1 METYNS
7 SNNTATWTLANAAG
21 CDSVVLLDLTII
33 NTDSTLI
40 QEFSCD
46 EFVWGGDVYTQ
57 SGVYTNT
64 YTNIAGCDSVVILD
78 LTISENNLIFD
89 LQTHCDSYFWNGE
102 TYNQSGSYTYVS
114 TNELGCLETNIF
126 Y

>member
-1 METYNS
+1 MPQ
-7 SNNTATWTLANAAG
+7 AVIG
-21 CDSVVLLDLTII
+21 CFVRFNHI

-46 EFVWGGDVYTQ
+46 EFVWGDVYTQ

-78 LTISENNLIFD
+78 LTILTHLNLIYK
-89 LQTHCDSYFWNGE
+89 HI
-102 TYNQSGSYTYVS
+102 VIVI
-114 TNELGCLETNIF
+114 LEWRDV
-126 Y
+126 